1 MVPPDLTNRKER
13 LAGESLVL
21 RLAQSASID
30 DVLNDFAKI
39 AAEKGICLCS
49 VRFTRGKLKH
59 EFELPNSDPVS
70 RRINELAVDVEGGQT
85 RIVVKYVE
93 PTDGMVVSE
102 LVDAAHLAAHRIE
115 ILAGGWTPT
124 HQVGRGSN
132 GRSVVIDE
140 LVGES
145 EPMQEVRR
153 NIAIAAGLDLSVLIT
168 GEPGTGKELVARGIH
183 NVSSRADK
191 PFVAVNCAALNLNLI
206 ESELFGHE
214 KGAFTGALAR
224 KLGRF
229 ERANGGTLFLDE
241 IGDLPAPS
249 QAMLLRV
256 LQEREF
262 ERVGG
267 TQAIKI
273 DIRLIAAT
281 NHDLLREVNEGS
293 FRRDLYDRLCGYP
306 IQTPALRERPTD
318 IPILIRHYFP
328 DVEFEEDAM
337 KLLCRYAWKGNVR
350 QLISTIERLAAKA
363 GGRIVTTGHV
373 RREMELE
380 RQSVLVPIN
389 AECFPELREGET
401 VKDYIWRGVMA
412 IYERERFR
420 SGSHSAAAQR
430 LGINRTT
437 LYDWLERARRQVAKS
452 TKVPNS

>member
-1 MVPPDLTNRKER
+1 MVPRHFSNRKER
-13 LAGESLVL
+13 LAGASLLLGLV
-21 RLAQSASID
+21 QSASIE
-30 DVLNDFAKI
+30 DVLSGFAKI

-49 VRFTRGKLKH
+49 VSFRRGKLGR
-59 EFELPNSDPVS
+59 EFELPSTGAVPGRV
-70 RRINELAVDVEGGQT
+70 NELAVDVEGGQT
-85 RIVVKYVE
+85 SFVVKYLE
-93 PTDGMVVSE
+93 PMDLAVICE
-102 LVDAAHLAAHRIE
+102 LESAAHLAAHRIE
-115 ILAGGWTPT
+115 ILAGGGGLN
-124 HQVGRGSN
+124 HQGRRGSED
-132 GRSVVIDE
+132 RSVVIDE

-145 EPMQEVRR
+145 ELMREVRN
-153 NIAIAAGLDLSVLIT
+153 NIVIAATLDLSVLIT

-183 NVSSRADK
+183 KASRRAEK
-191 PFVAVNCAALNLNLI
+191 PFVAVNCAAINPNLI

-214 KGAFTGALAR
+214 KGAFTGAIAR

-249 QAMLLRV
+249 QALLLRV

-281 NHDLLREVNEGS
+281 NHDLSLEVDDGI
-293 FRRDLYDRLCGYP
+293 FRRDLYDRLCGYH
-306 IQTPALRERPTD
+306 IRTPALRERPTD
-318 IPILIRHYFP
+318 IPILIQHYSP
-328 DVEFEEDAM
+328 EIEFEEEAL
-337 KLLCRYAWKGNVR
+337 KLLCRYEWKGNVR

-363 GGRIVTTGHV
+363 GGGRIVMADHV
-373 RREMELE
+373 RREMVLE
-380 RQSVLVPIN
+380 RQSVLVPVH

-401 VKDYIWRGVMA
+401 MKEYMCRVVMA

-420 SGSHSAAAQR
+420 LGSHSAAAQR

-437 LYDWLERARRQVAKS
+437 LYDWLERARQRI
-452 TKVPNS
+452 TK

>member
-1 MVPPDLTNRKER
+1 MVPRYLSNRKER
-13 LAGESLVL
+13 LAGASLLL
-21 RLAQSASID
+21 RLVQSASIE
-30 DVLNDFAKI
+30 DVLNGFAKI

-49 VRFTRGKLKH
+49 VRFTRGRLER
-59 EFELPNSDPVS
+59 EFELPITDAVFG
-70 RRINELAVDVEGGQT
+70 RINELAVDVEGGQT
-85 RIVVKYVE
+85 RLVVKYFE
-93 PTDGMVVSE
+93 PTDGSVVSE
-102 LVDAAHLAAHRIE
+102 LEYAAHLAAHRIE
-115 ILAGGWTPT
+115 ILAGGGAPINTE
-124 HQVGRGSN
+124 GRGSE
-132 GRSVVIDE
+132 GRSAVIDE

-145 EPMQEVRR
+145 ELMREVRK
-153 NIAIAAGLDLSVLIT
+153 NIAIAATLDLSVLIT

-183 NVSSRADK
+183 KASSRAGK
-191 PFVAVNCAALNLNLI
+191 PFVAVNCAAINPNLI

-281 NHDLLREVNEGS
+281 NHDLLREVDEGS

-306 IQTPALRERPTD
+306 IQTPSLRERAAD
-318 IPILIRHYFP
+318 IPMLIRHYFP
-328 DVEFEEDAM
+328 KTEFEEGALE
-337 KLLCRYAWKGNVR
+337 LLCCYAWKGNVR

-363 GGRIVTTGHV
+363 GGRIVTTDHV

-380 RQSVLVPIN
+380 RQSVLGPGN

-401 VKDYIWRGVMA
+401 MREYMCRVVMA

-420 SGSHSAAAQR
+420 LGSHSAAAHR

-437 LYDWLERARRQVAKS
+437 LYDWLERARQHI
-452 TKVPNS
+452 TK